1 MRVTVSTVRKLGT
14 SVRDVRQ
21 KAGLSQADLAS
32 LAGVSRTVVVGLEAG
47 TGNPTLQLLLRLSAV
62 LQCEFVIAGGARP
75 EAPLPRLRRVT
86 AERKVPARVR
96 TPVKP
101 PAKQV
106 KQLRTTPRAAIDL
119 DRLTDG
125 GATVR

>member
-14 SVRDVRQ
+14 SVREARQ
-21 KAGLSQADLAS
+21 KAGLSQGDLAS

-62 LQCEFVIAGGARP
+62 LQCEFLLDGGPRP
-75 EAPLPRLRRVT
+75 EAPLPRLRRVSS
-86 AERKVPARVR
+86 ERKVPARVR

-101 PAKQV
+101 PAKQG
-106 KQLRTTPRAAIDL
+106 KRLSTTPRAAIDL

-125 GATVR
+125 GGKVR